1 VLSLKEAKHAETG
14 FKRNAMKSAWMLEFA
29 RISTRLLVGM
39 EEEKRVQFVSP
50 SCGLISDRL
59 TRVVS
64 SYPQS

>member
-1 VLSLKEAKHAETG
+1 MLSLREAKHAETG
-14 FKRNAMKSAWMLEFA
+14 FKRNGMKSAWILEFA
-29 RISTRLLVGM
+29 RISIRHLVGM

-64 SYPQS
+64 SYRQS